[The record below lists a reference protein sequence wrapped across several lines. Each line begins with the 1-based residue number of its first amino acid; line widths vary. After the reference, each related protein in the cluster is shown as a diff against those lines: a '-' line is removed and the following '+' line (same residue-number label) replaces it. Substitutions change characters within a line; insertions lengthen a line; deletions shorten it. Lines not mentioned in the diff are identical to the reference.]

1 MTDTHTPIHTTSMVY
16 VYKMNDSEER
26 ETPRDDAALPSICIP
41 FSKTRYGPANDRP
54 VNEIFVKKCFER
66 YGSIAHVVIKSHATD
81 IQHLTSAPEHAH
93 AVTAEYYYSI
103 VIHFKSWDL
112 ENKEAKYVRSVLM
125 SPNEFSNLKLV
136 YDGPWYWKFFAFRPK
151 RPMHTKY

>member
-1 MTDTHTPIHTTSMVY
+1 M
-16 VYKMNDSEER
+16 VYKMND
-26 ETPRDDAALPSICIP
+26 PKDNPAFPSICIP
-41 FSKTRYGPANDRP
+41 FSKTRYGPANDKL
-54 VNEIFVKKCFER
+54 VTEAFVKKCFGR

-81 IQHLTSAPEHAH
+81 ICHLTTAPEHAL
-93 AVTAEYYYSI
+93 ASSRTQSKSAEYYYSI
-103 VIHFKSWDL
+103 VIHFNSWDL

-151 RPMHTKY
+151 RPAQYQTK

>member
-1 MTDTHTPIHTTSMVY
+1 MG
-16 VYKMNDSEER
+16 YKMND
-26 ETPRDDAALPSICIP
+26 PGDDSAFPSICIP
-41 FSKTRYGPANDRP
+41 FSKIRYGAANDK
-54 VNEIFVKKCFER
+54 VVTEAFVKKCFER

-81 IQHLTSAPEHAH
+81 ICHLTTTPEHALT
-93 AVTAEYYYSI
+93 ASRTQSKSAEYYYNI
-103 VIHFKSWDL
+103 VIHFNSWDL

-151 RPMHTKY
+151 RPAHYAKY

>member
-1 MTDTHTPIHTTSMVY
+1 MG
-16 VYKMNDSEER
+16 YKMNDSKDN
-26 ETPRDDAALPSICIP
+26 PASPSICIP
-41 FSKTRYGPANDRP
+41 FSKIRYGPANDKL
-54 VNEIFVKKCFER
+54 VTEAFVKKCFGR

-81 IQHLTSAPEHAH
+81 ICHLTTAPEN
-93 AVTAEYYYSI
+93 AVANKSKTSEYYYSI
-103 VIHFKSWDL
+103 VIHFDSWDL

-151 RPMHTKY
+151 RPYAS